1 MLFYLYFLRK
11 SKTHDCG
18 CAGRLRPAK
27 DDVAIEG
34 KSSRLKLSFPPQSG
48 IFAAMNTGQ
57 LILSVRDALVS
68 FGDVP
73 IFKDLTFN
81 IHDGS
86 RISLVGKNGAGKS
99 TLMNII
105 TGARDLDD
113 GERWVLEG
121 LKIGYLQQE
130 VSFRPGQTVYDFIFE
145 SFGADHEDWER
156 DYKIEM
162 IVTPLDLD
170 PQDRMEIL
178 SGGQLRRAALAR
190 ALVEDPDLLL
200 LDEPTNH
207 LDLYIIEWLE
217 NYLKNYRGAFICV
230 SHDRTFLA
238 NISNTI
244 FWLDRGRLKTC
255 PKGFGHFEEWSEMLI
270 EQERRELANRQKFVE
285 QEAEWASRGVKA
297 RRKRNVRRVEMM
309 KEARE
314 ALKADLSAFRKMLG
328 KIHFEPGDVEMTSR
342 IVAEFYNVS
351 KSFVEDG
358 REKTILSN
366 FHLRIQRGDRIGILG
381 KNGSGKTTF
390 LKLLIGEMEP
400 DSGSVKR
407 RKELEFSYF
416 DQKRKDL
423 NDDLSLWKTLCPEGG
438 DHVDVM
444 GKARHVVGYLK
455 DFLFD
460 PSKAHHSVGT
470 LSGGQK
476 NRLMLAK
483 ILANPKSCL
492 ILDEP
497 TNDLDMDT
505 LDMLEDMLT
514 GYQGTLIIVSHD
526 RDFLDQTVTKILA
539 FEGDGKVEGVIGGY
553 SDYLE
558 KIKGKAK
565 AEDRAAPK
573 KEEKKTVAPEP
584 VKAAPPKKLS
594 FKLQHELEKL
604 PGDIATMEQTIKD
617 LNALLTDAEFY
628 RRDPDAFVKTSRE
641 TEKLKEKLAQA
652 ESRWLELEALR
663 EAL

>member
-1 MLFYLYFLRK
+1 
-11 SKTHDCG
+11 
-18 CAGRLRPAK
+18 
-27 DDVAIEG
+27 
-34 KSSRLKLSFPPQSG
+34 
-48 IFAAMNTGQ
+48 MNNGQ
-57 LILSVRDALVS
+57 LILSVRDALVQ
-68 FGDVP
+68 FGEIP
-73 IFKDLTFN
+73 IFRDLTFN
-81 IHDGS
+81 IHEGS
-86 RISLVGKNGAGKS
+86 RISLVGQNGAGKS

-121 LKIGYLQQE
+121 IKIGYLQQD
-130 VSFRPGQTVYDFIFE
+130 VKFRPGQTVYEFIFE
-145 SFGADHEDWER
+145 TFGKDVEQWEI
-156 DYKIEM
+156 DYKID
-162 IVTPLDLD
+162 IVVEPLDLHLD
-170 PQDRMEIL
+170 DRMEVL
-178 SGGQLRRAALAR
+178 SGGQLRRVALAR

-217 NYLKNYRGAFICV
+217 EYLKNYRGSIICV

-244 FWLDRGRLKTC
+244 FWLDRGKLKVC

-285 QEAEWASRGVKA
+285 QESEWASRGVKA

-309 KEARE
+309 KEARD
-314 ALKADLSAFRKMLG
+314 ALKADLSAFRRMMG
-328 KIHFEPGDVEMTSR
+328 KVKFEPGEVEMTSR

-358 REKTILSN
+358 REKTILKN
-366 FHLRIQRGDRIGILG
+366 FHLRIQKGDRIGILG
-381 KNGSGKTTF
+381 KNGSGKTSF
-390 LKLLIGEMEP
+390 LKLLIGELEP
-400 DSGSVKR
+400 DTGSVKR
-407 RKELEFSYF
+407 KKELEFSYF

-423 NDDLSLWKTLCPEGG
+423 KDDMTLWKTLCPEGG

-444 GKARHVVGYLK
+444 GKPRHVCGYLK

-460 PSKAHHSVGT
+460 PSKAHHAVGT

-483 ILANPKSCL
+483 ILANPKTCL

-514 GYQGTLIIVSHD
+514 AYKGTLIIVSHD
-526 RDFLDQTVTKILA
+526 RDFLDQTVSKILA

-558 KIKGKAK
+558 KVKG
-565 AEDRAAPK
+565 R
-573 KEEKKTVAPEP
+573 KEEKPAEIAAKKEDKKVAEP
-584 VKAAPPKKLS
+584 VKVPQKKLTY
-594 FKLQHELEKL
+594 KLQHELDTL
-604 PGDIATMEQTIKD
+604 PDKIAEMETTIGHLTK
-617 LNALLTDAEFY
+617 ALQDADFY
-628 RRDPDAFVKTSRE
+628 NRDTEGFMNTTKALDALKTELSRAE
-641 TEKLKEKLAQA
+641 T
-652 ESRWLELEALR
+652 RWLELSAMQEAL
-663 EAL
+663 